1 MSRFKKMRRLLAR
14 ELTAP
19 SQFVYPLAVFVVGHF
34 MFDWIGA
41 PFSVYVLQA
50 TGSVAAG
57 VNLNEVISDGHLW
70 AATAHVYL
78 IASVLIILL
87 LFRRKPTCWV

>member
-34 MFDWIGA
+34 F
-41 PFSVYVLQA
+41 V
-50 TGSVAAG
+50 
-57 VNLNEVISDGHLW
+57 
-70 AATAHVYL
+70 
-78 IASVLIILL
+78 
-87 LFRRKPTCWV
+87 